1 MKIVEISWL
10 DSVELFLFLNQF
22 ILSTSLVSFIPCYLN
37 KKDKIFGKL
46 PSVKSIRRGELLHKQ
61 LLQWCKTDL
70 DQIPMSKCS
79 QLARSQHQSRQ
90 YIQLALYDYV
100 INHLLGLCNQQ
111 SNSNSNHL
119 PLVLDLGCG
128 INQTDII
135 NHYTNIMPNFS
146 KYFIREIQRLL
157 NYSIGQCIL
166 QFYPTTSFDLQRIC
180 ETIEKIAPKLI
191 GCQLICQPVVN
202 RGMKIFIYL
211 TNNQ

>member
-1 MKIVEISWL
+1 
-10 DSVELFLFLNQF
+10 
-22 ILSTSLVSFIPCYLN
+22 IPCYLN
-37 KKDKIFGKL
+37 KKDKSFGKL

-61 LLQWCKTDL
+61 LLQWCNTEL

-79 QLARSQHQSRQ
+79 QLPRSQHQSRQ
-90 YIQLALYDYV
+90 YIQLTLYDYV

-111 SNSNSNHL
+111 SNSSNHL
-119 PLVLDLGCG
+119 PLLLDLGCG

-146 KYFIREIQRLL
+146 SKFIPICIDLFNNKNESFKLHHYNIHCIKEIQRLL

-180 ETIEKIAPKLI
+180 ETIEIIAPKLI

-211 TNNQ
+211 TYNQ